1 MIQSKLPNQ
10 QTTIFTVMSTMA
22 NKHGALNLSQGFPDF
37 PSDPV
42 LIELVAK
49 AMKDGFNQYAP
60 MPGVLGLREAMSNKY
75 EQLYGRSYDP
85 ETEVTITAG
94 ATQALFTAFGAVV
107 QPGDE
112 VIIFAPAYDSYEPA
126 VKLFGGEPV
135 ILQMPAP
142 SYTPDWDVVQSSITE
157 KTKMVVI
164 NSPNNPSGSIWSES
178 DMLQL
183 QQLVEEHN
191 LLVISDEVYEHLV
204 FDGLQHHSAAGFEA
218 LANRSFIIGSYGKT
232 FHNTGWKM
240 GHCMAPAHLMA
251 EFRKVHQFNVF
262 AVNHPVQRAL
272 AMYMEESSRYLSLP
286 NFFQQKRDRL
296 LAGIKGAR
304 FDFMPT
310 SGTYFQLLDFSQ
322 ISKEHDRAFAEYLTT
337 EKGLATIPTSV
348 FNKDQINDY
357 KLRVCFAKT
366 DETLDTAIE
375 LINSI

>member
-1 MIQSKLPNQ
+1 
-10 QTTIFTVMSTMA
+10 MA

>member
-1 MIQSKLPNQ
+1 MFTSKLPDQ
-10 QTTIFTVMSTMA
+10 QTTIFTVMSAMA

-42 LIELVAK
+42 LIELVSK
-49 AMKDGFNQYAP
+49 AMQDGYNQYAP
-60 MPGVLGLREAMSNKY
+60 MPGFIGLREALCNKY
-75 EQLYGRSYDP
+75 QLLYEREYHP

-126 VKLFGGEPV
+126 VKLFGGVPV

-142 SYTPDWDVVQSSITE
+142 AYTPNWDEVSQAITAR
-157 KTKMVVI
+157 TKMVVI
-164 NSPNNPSGSIWSES
+164 NSPNNPSGTIWSEA

-183 QQLVEEHN
+183 QELVEAHN
-191 LLVISDEVYEHLV
+191 LYVISDEVYEHLV
-204 FDGLQHHSAAGFEA
+204 FDGKQHQSVAKFEG
-218 LANRSFIIGSYGKT
+218 LARRSFIMGSFGKT

-240 GHCMAPAHLMA
+240 GHCMAPKPLME
-251 EFRKVHQFNVF
+251 EFKKVHQFNVF

-272 AMYMEESSRYLSLP
+272 ASYMQDPAKYLSLP
-286 NFFQQKRDRL
+286 DFYQAKRDRL
-296 LAGIKGAR
+296 LAGIAGSR
-304 FDFMPT
+304 FSFSPAA
-310 SGTYFQLLDFSQ
+310 GTYFQLLDYSQ
-322 ISKEHDRAFAEYLTT
+322 ITDQHDTDFATYLTK

-348 FNKDQINDY
+348 FNKGQADD
-357 KLRVCFAKT
+357 KRLRVCFAKT
-366 DETLDTAIE
+366 EQTIDQAIA